1 MTPDNFRPEDRSE
14 SDDIRRALNDA
25 VSEVEPH
32 EALDSIRERTTV
44 TPFRSKR
51 PWLLGVGAAMVATA
65 ATIAAVAAV
74 GNNPGTTTSPEPPIA
89 GTESPSVAV
98 PSETSGSAEATKEP
112 KTPTKE
118 PSQTASAPA
127 EPPTASPD
135 DETEPQPTAM
145 TVPVYY
151 VGETSRGPRLYR
163 EFHAVETTQDTA
175 SAAAVEAM
183 TGAPDDADY
192 RESWPAGSSAR
203 SVTLRDGVI
212 VVDLDASGGNLRAR
226 PNGMSAQEASIA
238 VEQLVYTV
246 QAALQDRAP
255 VQFLINGE
263 RTDKVLGVPAS
274 EPLSQ
279 GDATEVLA
287 QVWIIDPAENDEVT
301 APFVVT
307 GLANAFEAN
316 VQWELMKGDRVV
328 KDGFTTAREC
338 CTMAPYK
345 FKVNAPP
352 GEYTLVV
359 HDSDPSGGEGF
370 APWQDTK
377 NVTVV
382 P

>member
-1 MTPDNFRPEDRSE
+1 MNSDNFRPEDRSE

-51 PWLLGVGAAMVATA
+51 PWLLGAAAAMVATA

-74 GNNPGTTTSPEPPIA
+74 GNNAGTTTSPEPPIA
-89 GTESPSVAV
+89 GSESPTVAV
-98 PSETSGSAEATKEP
+98 PSETSESDGASKQA
-112 KTPTKE
+112 KTPTEE
-118 PSQTASAPA
+118 PSETQSAPS
-127 EPPTASPD
+127 EPPSKSADGGTD
-135 DETEPQPTAM
+135 PQPTAK

-163 EFHAVETTQDTA
+163 EFHAVETAQDAAT
-175 SAAAVEAM
+175 AAAVEAM

-192 RESWPAGSSAR
+192 RESWPQGASASSVA
-203 SVTLRDGVI
+203 LRDGVI
-212 VVDLDASGGNLRAR
+212 VVDLDSSGADLRAR

-255 VQFLINGE
+255 VQLLIDGE
-263 RTDKVLGVPAS
+263 RTDMVLGVPAS
-274 EPLSQ
+274 EPLSE
-279 GDATEVLA
+279 GDSTEVLA
-287 QVWIIDPAENDEVT
+287 QVWIIDPAENDELT
-301 APFVVT
+301 APFTVT